1 MTTSGT
7 YNFSVN
13 RNELIYGALRL
24 AGVIAQGETPSQSQ
38 IDDAT
43 VTLNMLVKAWEAD
56 GMPLWAIET
65 IQLPL
70 VANQNTYTITQS
82 GGTSKLLKPIQAW
95 NRQTSSQVDIP
106 MRMISRQ
113 EYNIL
118 GNKSTTGNPIQLF
131 FNPNR
136 DSTEIKLFPTPDSQS
151 AAQNVVYIVAQRSYE
166 SFPSGTQYS
175 TITPD
180 FPQEWYEAIKYGL
193 AVRLAGEYNIDI
205 ETRKTLVAEAAA
217 IKQEALSFGTE
228 ENSLYF
234 QRDWRS
240 W

>member
-1 MTTSGT
+1 MSTSGT
-7 YNFSVN
+7 YDYTIT
-13 RNELIYGALRL
+13 RDQLIYGALRL
-24 AGVIAQGETPSQSQ
+24 AGVIAQGETPSASQ
-38 IDDAT
+38 VSDAAT
-43 VTLNMLVKAWEAD
+43 TLNMLVKAWMAD
-56 GMPLWAIET
+56 GMPLWAIRTVT
-65 IQLPL
+65 ITP
-70 VANQNTYTITQS
+70 VANQNTYTYNTP
-82 GGTSKLLKPIQAW
+82 KLLKPLQAW
-95 NRQTSSQVDIP
+95 NRQTASQVDIP

-131 FNPNR
+131 FNPDR
-136 DSTEIKLFPTPDSQS
+136 DSTEIKLFPTPDSNA
-151 AAQNVVYIVAQRSYE
+151 AAQNVIYIVAQVPYQDFNSA
-166 SFPSGTQYS
+166 TD
-175 TITPD
+175 TPD

-205 ETRKTLVAEAAA
+205 ETRRVLQQEAAA

>member
-1 MTTSGT
+1 MATSGT
-7 YNFSVN
+7 YDFSVN
-13 RNELIYGALRL
+13 RDQLISSALRL
-24 AGVIAQGETPSQSQ
+24 AGVIAQGETPSTSQ
-38 IDDAT
+38 ISDAA
-43 VTLNMLVKAWEAD
+43 VSLNMMVKAWMAD

-65 IQLPL
+65 LSIPF
-70 VANQNTYTITQS
+70 VAGQNTYTISTP
-82 GGTSKLLKPIQAW
+82 KLLKPIQSW
-95 NRQTSSQVDIP
+95 NRNTSSQVDIP
-106 MRMISRQ
+106 VRMISRE

-118 GNKSTTGNPIQLF
+118 GNKSTTGNPIQIF

-136 DSTEIKLFPTPDSQS
+136 DSTEIKVFPTPDSIS
-151 AAQNVVYIVAQRSYE
+151 AAQNTLYLVAQRPYQDFDTASD
-166 SFPSGTQYS
+166 
-175 TITPD
+175 TPD
-180 FPQEWYEAIKYGL
+180 FPQEWYEAVKYGL

-205 ETRKTLVAEAAA
+205 ETRRVLVAEAAA

>member
-7 YNFSVN
+7 YDFSVN
-13 RNELIYGALRL
+13 RDQLITGALRL
-24 AGVIAQGETPSQSQ
+24 AGVIAQGETPTASQVS
-38 IDDAT
+38 DAAT
-43 VTLNMLVKAWEAD
+43 SLNMMVKAWMAD
-56 GMPLWAIET
+56 GMPLWAIRT
-65 IQLPL
+65 ITITP
-70 VANQNTYTITQS
+70 VANQNTYTYDTP
-82 GGTSKLLKPIQAW
+82 KLLKPLQAW

-131 FNPNR
+131 FNPNLS
-136 DSTEIKLFPTPDSQS
+136 STEIKLFPTPDSTA
-151 AAQNVVYIVAQRSYE
+151 AAQNVIYIVAQVPYQDFDSA
-166 SFPSGTQYS
+166 TD
-175 TITPD
+175 TPD

-205 ETRKTLVAEAAA
+205 ETRRVLVAEATA
-217 IKQEALSFGTE
+217 IKNEALSFGTE

>member
-1 MTTSGT
+1 MTTSNS
-7 YNFSVN
+7 YDFSIN
-13 RNELIYGALRL
+13 RDQLITGALRL
-24 AGVIAQGETPSQSQ
+24 AGVIAQGETPSASQ
-38 IDDAT
+38 VNDAST
-43 VTLNMLVKAWEAD
+43 TLNMMVKAWMAD
-56 GMPLWAIET
+56 GMPLWCIRTVT
-65 IQLPL
+65 ITP
-70 VANQNTYTITQS
+70 VAGQNTYTYNTP
-82 GGTSKLLKPIQAW
+82 KLLKPIQAW

-131 FNPNR
+131 FNPNLS
-136 DSTEIKLFPTPDSQS
+136 STEIKLFPTPDSTA
-151 AAQNVVYIVAQRSYE
+151 AAQNVIYIVAQVPYQDFDSA
-166 SFPSGTQYS
+166 TD
-175 TITPD
+175 TPD

-205 ETRKTLVAEAAA
+205 ETRKTLVAEATA
-217 IKQEALSFGTE
+217 IKNEALSFGTE

>member
-1 MTTSGT
+1 MTTSGS
-7 YNFSVN
+7 YDFSVN
-13 RNELIYGALRL
+13 RDQLITGALRL
-24 AGVIAQGETPSQSQ
+24 AGVIAQGETPSASQ
-38 IDDAT
+38 VSDAAT
-43 VTLNMLVKAWEAD
+43 SLNMMVKAWMAD
-56 GMPLWAIET
+56 GMPLWCIRT
-65 IQLPL
+65 ITITP
-70 VANQNTYTITQS
+70 VAGQNTYTYNTP
-82 GGTSKLLKPIQAW
+82 KLLKPIQAW

-131 FNPNR
+131 FNPNLS
-136 DSTEIKLFPTPDSQS
+136 STEIKLFPTPDSTA
-151 AAQNVVYIVAQRSYE
+151 AAQNVIYIVAQVPYQDFDSA
-166 SFPSGTQYS
+166 TD
-175 TITPD
+175 TPD

>member
-1 MTTSGT
+1 MTTSGS
-7 YNFSVN
+7 YDFSVN
-13 RNELIYGALRL
+13 RDQLITGALRL
-24 AGVIAQGETPSQSQ
+24 AGVIAQGETPSASQ
-38 IDDAT
+38 VSDAAT
-43 VTLNMLVKAWEAD
+43 SLNMMVKAWMAD
-56 GMPLWAIET
+56 GMPLWCIRT
-65 IQLPL
+65 ITITP
-70 VANQNTYTITQS
+70 VAGQNTYTYNTP
-82 GGTSKLLKPIQAW
+82 KLLKPIQAW
-95 NRQTSSQVDIP
+95 NRQTASQVDIP

-131 FNPNR
+131 FNP
-136 DSTEIKLFPTPDSQS
+136 DLSSTEIKLFPTPDATA
-151 AAQNVVYIVAQRSYE
+151 AAQNVIYVVAQVPYQDFDSA
-166 SFPSGTQYS
+166 TD
-175 TITPD
+175 TPD

-217 IKQEALSFGTE
+217 IKTEALSFGTE

>member
-7 YNFSVN
+7 YTFSVN
-13 RNELIYGALRL
+13 RDQLITSALRL
-24 AGVIAQGETPSQSQ
+24 AGVIAQGETPQPSQ
-38 IDDAT
+38 ISDAAT
-43 VTLNMLVKAWEAD
+43 SLNMMVLAWMAD

-65 IQLPL
+65 VQIPF
-70 VANQNTYTITQS
+70 VNGQNTYIVDTP
-82 GGTSKLLKPIQAW
+82 KLLKPIQAW
-95 NRQTSSQVDIP
+95 NRQIANNIDIP
-106 MRMISRQ
+106 VRMISRQ

-118 GNKSTTGNPIQLF
+118 GNKTTTGNPIQIF

-136 DSTEIKLFPTPDSQS
+136 DYTEIKVFPSPDAQ
-151 AAQNVVYIVAQRSYE
+151 AEAQNQLYVVAQRP
-166 SFPSGTQYS
+166 FQTFDVS
-175 TITPD
+175 TNTPD
-180 FPQEWYEAIKYGL
+180 FPQEWYEAVKYGL

-205 ETRKTLVAEAAA
+205 ETRRQLTAEAAA
-217 IKQEALSFGTE
+217 VKQEALSFGTE

>member
-7 YNFSVN
+7 YDFSVN
-13 RNELIYGALRL
+13 RDQLITGALRL
-24 AGVIAQGETPSQSQ
+24 AGVIAQGETPSASQ
-38 IDDAT
+38 VSDAAT
-43 VTLNMLVKAWEAD
+43 TLNMMVKAWMAD
-56 GMPLWAIET
+56 GMPLWAIRT
-65 IQLPL
+65 ITITP
-70 VANQNTYTITQS
+70 VANQNTYTYSTP
-82 GGTSKLLKPIQAW
+82 KLLKPLQAW
-95 NRQTSSQVDIP
+95 NRQTASQVDIP

-131 FNPNR
+131 FNP
-136 DSTEIKLFPTPDSQS
+136 DLSSTEIKLFPTPDATA
-151 AAQNVVYIVAQRSYE
+151 AAQNVIYIVAQVPYQDFDSA
-166 SFPSGTQYS
+166 TD
-175 TITPD
+175 TPD

-217 IKQEALSFGTE
+217 IKTEALSFGTE

>member
-1 MTTSGT
+1 MTTSNS
-7 YNFSVN
+7 YDFSIN
-13 RNELIYGALRL
+13 RDQLIYGALRL
-24 AGVIAQGETPSQSQ
+24 AGVIAQGETPTASQVS
-38 IDDAT
+38 DAAT
-43 VTLNMLVKAWEAD
+43 TLNMLVKAWMAD
-56 GMPLWAIET
+56 GMPLWAIRTVT
-65 IQLPL
+65 ITP
-70 VANQNTYTITQS
+70 VAGQNTYTYNTP
-82 GGTSKLLKPIQAW
+82 KLLKPIQAW

-131 FNPNR
+131 FNPNLN
-136 DSTEIKLFPTPDSQS
+136 STEIKLFPTPDATS
-151 AAQNVVYIVAQRSYE
+151 AAQNVIYIVAQVPYQD
-166 SFPSGTQYS
+166 FDTA
-175 TITPD
+175 TDTPD

-205 ETRKTLVAEAAA
+205 ETRRTLTGEAAA

-228 ENSLYF
+228 ETSLYF

>member
-1 MTTSGT
+1 MTTSNS
-7 YNFSVN
+7 YNFSIN
-13 RNELIYGALRL
+13 RDELVEGALRL
-24 AGVIAQGETPSQSQ
+24 CGVIAQGETPS
-38 IDDAT
+38 AT
-43 VTLNMLVKAWEAD
+43 QVTEASRMLNLMVKAWEAD
-56 GMPLWAIET
+56 GMPLWALTTYT
-65 IQLPL
+65 IPL
-70 VANQNTYTITQS
+70 VANQTSYTLDS
-82 GGTSKLLKPIQAW
+82 PKPLKPIQAW

-106 MRMISRQ
+106 MRMISRE

-131 FNPNR
+131 FNPNLDR
-136 DSTEIKLFPTPDSQS
+136 TEIKLFPTPDSIS
-151 AAQNVVYIVAQRSYE
+151 ASQNVIYIVAQVPYQDFDSA
-166 SFPSGTQYS
+166 TD
-175 TITPD
+175 TPD

>member
-7 YNFSVN
+7 YDFSVT
-13 RNELIYGALRL
+13 RDQLIKGALRL
-24 AGVIAQGETPSQSQ
+24 AGVIAQGETPTASQ
-38 IDDAT
+38 ISDASES
-43 VTLNMLVKAWEAD
+43 LNLMTKAWMAD

-65 IQLPL
+65 LSIPF
-70 VANQNTYTITQS
+70 VAGQNTYTISTP
-82 GGTSKLLKPIQAW
+82 KLLKPIQSW
-95 NRQTSSQVDIP
+95 NRNTSSQVDIP
-106 MRMISRQ
+106 VRMISRE

-118 GNKSTTGNPIQLF
+118 GNKSTTGNPIQIF

-136 DSTEIKLFPTPDSQS
+136 DSTEIKVFPTPDSIS
-151 AAQNVVYIVAQRSYE
+151 AAQNTLYLVAQRPYQDFDTASD
-166 SFPSGTQYS
+166 
-175 TITPD
+175 TPD
-180 FPQEWYEAIKYGL
+180 FPQEWYEAVKYGL

-205 ETRKTLVAEAAA
+205 ETRRVLVAEAAA

>member
-7 YNFSVN
+7 YDFSVN
-13 RNELIYGALRL
+13 RDQLIYGALRL
-24 AGVIAQGETPSQSQ
+24 AGVIAQGETPTASQVS
-38 IDDAT
+38 DAAT
-43 VTLNMLVKAWEAD
+43 TLNMLVKAWMAD
-56 GMPLWAIET
+56 GMPLWAIRTVT
-65 IQLPL
+65 ITP
-70 VANQNTYTITQS
+70 VAGQNTYTYNTP
-82 GGTSKLLKPIQAW
+82 KLLKPIQAW

-131 FNPNR
+131 FNPNLN
-136 DSTEIKLFPTPDSQS
+136 STEIKLFPTPDATS
-151 AAQNVVYIVAQRSYE
+151 AAQNVIYIVAQVPYQD
-166 SFPSGTQYS
+166 FDTA
-175 TITPD
+175 TDTPD

-205 ETRKTLVAEAAA
+205 ETRRTLTGEAAA

-228 ENSLYF
+228 ETSLYF

>member
-7 YNFSVN
+7 YDFSVN
-13 RNELIYGALRL
+13 RDQLITGALRL
-24 AGVIAQGETPSQSQ
+24 AGVIAQGETPTSSQ
-38 IDDAT
+38 ISDAAT
-43 VTLNMLVKAWEAD
+43 TLNMMVKAWMAD
-56 GMPLWAIET
+56 GMPLWAIRTVT
-65 IQLPL
+65 ITP
-70 VANQNTYTITQS
+70 VANQNTYTYNTP
-82 GGTSKLLKPIQAW
+82 KLLKPIQAW

-131 FNPNR
+131 FNPNLDR
-136 DSTEIKLFPTPDSQS
+136 TEIKLFPTPDSIS
-151 AAQNVVYIVAQRSYE
+151 ASQNVIYIVAQVPYQDFDSA
-166 SFPSGTQYS
+166 SD
-175 TITPD
+175 TPD
-180 FPQEWYEAIKYGL
+180 FPQEWFEAIKYGL

>member
-1 MTTSGT
+1 MSTSGT
-7 YNFSVN
+7 YDYTIT
-13 RNELIYGALRL
+13 RDQLIKGALRL
-24 AGVIAQGETPSQSQ
+24 AGVIAQGETPTASQ
-38 IDDAT
+38 ISDAAE
-43 VTLNMLVKAWEAD
+43 TLNLMTKAWMAD
-56 GMPLWAIET
+56 GMPLWAIRT
-65 IQLPL
+65 ITITP
-70 VANQNTYTITQS
+70 VANQNTYTYSTP
-82 GGTSKLLKPIQAW
+82 KLLKPLQAW
-95 NRQTSSQVDIP
+95 NRQTASQVDIP

-131 FNPNR
+131 FNP
-136 DSTEIKLFPTPDSQS
+136 DLSSTEIKLFPTPDATA
-151 AAQNVVYIVAQRSYE
+151 AAQNVIYVVAQVPYQDFDSA
-166 SFPSGTQYS
+166 TD
-175 TITPD
+175 TPD

-217 IKQEALSFGTE
+217 IKNEALSFGTE

>member
-7 YNFSVN
+7 YDFSVN
-13 RNELIYGALRL
+13 RDQLIKGALRL
-24 AGVIAQGETPSQSQ
+24 AGVIAQGETPTASQ
-38 IDDAT
+38 ISDASES
-43 VTLNMLVKAWEAD
+43 LNLMTKAWMAD

-65 IQLPL
+65 LSIPF
-70 VANQNTYTITQS
+70 VAGQNTYTISTP
-82 GGTSKLLKPIQAW
+82 KLLKPIQSW
-95 NRQTSSQVDIP
+95 NRNTSSQVDIP
-106 MRMISRQ
+106 VRMISRE

-118 GNKSTTGNPIQLF
+118 GNKSTTGNPIQIF

-136 DSTEIKLFPTPDSQS
+136 DSTEIKVFPTPDSIS
-151 AAQNVVYIVAQRSYE
+151 AAQNTLYLVAQRPYQDFDTASD
-166 SFPSGTQYS
+166 
-175 TITPD
+175 TPD
-180 FPQEWYEAIKYGL
+180 FPQEWYEAVKYGL

-205 ETRKTLVAEAAA
+205 ETRRVLVAEAAA

>member
-7 YNFSVN
+7 YDFSVN
-13 RNELIYGALRL
+13 RDQLITGALRL
-24 AGVIAQGETPSQSQ
+24 AGVIAQGETPSASQ
-38 IDDAT
+38 VSDAAT
-43 VTLNMLVKAWEAD
+43 TLNMMVKAWMAD
-56 GMPLWAIET
+56 GMPLWAIRTVT
-65 IQLPL
+65 ITP
-70 VANQNTYTITQS
+70 VAGQNTYTYNTP
-82 GGTSKLLKPIQAW
+82 KLLKPIQAW

-131 FNPNR
+131 FNPNLN
-136 DSTEIKLFPTPDSQS
+136 STEIKLFPTPDATS
-151 AAQNVVYIVAQRSYE
+151 AAQNVIYIVAQVPYQD
-166 SFPSGTQYS
+166 FDTA
-175 TITPD
+175 TDTPD

-205 ETRKTLVAEAAA
+205 ETRRTLTGEAAA

-228 ENSLYF
+228 ETSLYF

>member
-7 YNFSVN
+7 YDFSIN
-13 RNELIYGALRL
+13 RDQLIYGALRL
-24 AGVIAQGETPSQSQ
+24 AGVIAQGETPTASQVS
-38 IDDAT
+38 DAAT
-43 VTLNMLVKAWEAD
+43 TLNMLVKAWMAD
-56 GMPLWAIET
+56 GMPLWAIRTVT
-65 IQLPL
+65 ITP
-70 VANQNTYTITQS
+70 VAGQNTYTYNTP
-82 GGTSKLLKPIQAW
+82 KLLKPIQAW
-95 NRQTSSQVDIP
+95 NRQTASQVDIP

-131 FNPNR
+131 FNPNLN
-136 DSTEIKLFPTPDSQS
+136 STEIKLFPTPDATS
-151 AAQNVVYIVAQRSYE
+151 AAQNVIYIVAQVPYQD
-166 SFPSGTQYS
+166 FDTA
-175 TITPD
+175 TDTPD
-180 FPQEWYEAIKYGL
+180 FPQEWYEAVKYGL

-205 ETRKTLVAEAAA
+205 ETRRTLTGEAAA

-228 ENSLYF
+228 ETSLYF

>member
-7 YNFSVN
+7 YDFSVN
-13 RNELIYGALRL
+13 RDQLITGALRL
-24 AGVIAQGETPSQSQ
+24 AGVIAQGETPSASQ
-38 IDDAT
+38 VSDAAT
-43 VTLNMLVKAWEAD
+43 TLNMMVKAWMAD
-56 GMPLWAIET
+56 GMPLWAIRTVT
-65 IQLPL
+65 ITP
-70 VANQNTYTITQS
+70 VAGQNTYTYNTP
-82 GGTSKLLKPIQAW
+82 KLLKPIQAW

-131 FNPNR
+131 FNPNL
-136 DSTEIKLFPTPDSQS
+136 DSTEIKLFPTPDST
-151 AAQNVVYIVAQRSYE
+151 AASSNVIYIVAQVPYQDFDSA
-166 SFPSGTQYS
+166 TD
-175 TITPD
+175 TPD
-180 FPQEWYEAIKYGL
+180 FPQEWYEALKYGL

-234 QRDWRS
+234 MRDWRS

>member
-7 YNFSVN
+7 YDFSVN
-13 RNELIYGALRL
+13 RDQLITGALRL
-24 AGVIAQGETPSQSQ
+24 AGVIAQGETPSASQ
-38 IDDAT
+38 VSDAAT
-43 VTLNMLVKAWEAD
+43 TLNMMVKAWMAD
-56 GMPLWAIET
+56 GMPLWAIRTVT
-65 IQLPL
+65 ITP
-70 VANQNTYTITQS
+70 VANQNTYTYDTP
-82 GGTSKLLKPIQAW
+82 KLLKPLQAW

-131 FNPNR
+131 FNPNL
-136 DSTEIKLFPTPDSQS
+136 STTEIKLFPTPDSTA
-151 AAQNVVYIVAQRSYE
+151 AAQNVIYIVAQVPYQDFDSA
-166 SFPSGTQYS
+166 TD
-175 TITPD
+175 TPD

-205 ETRKTLVAEAAA
+205 ETRRTLVAEATA
-217 IKQEALSFGTE
+217 IKNEALSFGTE

>member
-1 MTTSGT
+1 MTTSGS
-7 YNFSVN
+7 YDFSVN
-13 RNELIYGALRL
+13 RDQLITGALRL
-24 AGVIAQGETPSQSQ
+24 AGVIAQGETPSALQ
-38 IDDAT
+38 ISDAAT
-43 VTLNMLVKAWEAD
+43 TLNMMVKAWMAD
-56 GMPLWAIET
+56 GMPLWCIRTVT
-65 IQLPL
+65 IIP
-70 VANQNTYTITQS
+70 VAGQNTYTYNTP
-82 GGTSKLLKPIQAW
+82 KLLKPIQAW

-131 FNPNR
+131 FNPNLS
-136 DSTEIKLFPTPDSQS
+136 STEIKLFPTPDSTA
-151 AAQNVVYIVAQRSYE
+151 AAQNVIYIVAQVPYQDFDSA
-166 SFPSGTQYS
+166 TD
-175 TITPD
+175 TPD

-205 ETRKTLVAEAAA
+205 ETRKTLVAEATA
-217 IKQEALSFGTE
+217 IKNEALSFGTE

>member
-7 YNFSVN
+7 YDFSIN
-13 RNELIYGALRL
+13 RDQLITGALRL
-24 AGVIAQGETPSQSQ
+24 AGVIAQGETPSASQ
-38 IDDAT
+38 VSDAAT
-43 VTLNMLVKAWEAD
+43 TLNMMVKAWMAD
-56 GMPLWAIET
+56 GMPLWAIRTVT
-65 IQLPL
+65 ITP
-70 VANQNTYTITQS
+70 VANQNTYTYDTP
-82 GGTSKLLKPIQAW
+82 KLLKPLQAW

-131 FNPNR
+131 FNPNL
-136 DSTEIKLFPTPDSQS
+136 STTEIKLFPTPDSTA
-151 AAQNVVYIVAQRSYE
+151 AAQNVIYIVAQVPYQDFDSA
-166 SFPSGTQYS
+166 TD
-175 TITPD
+175 TPD

-205 ETRKTLVAEAAA
+205 ETRRTLVAEATA
-217 IKQEALSFGTE
+217 IKNEALSFGTE

>member
-1 MTTSGT
+1 MSTSGT
-7 YNFSVN
+7 YDYTIT
-13 RNELIYGALRL
+13 RDQLIKGALRL
-24 AGVIAQGETPSQSQ
+24 AGVIAQGETPTASQ
-38 IDDAT
+38 ISDASE
-43 VTLNMLVKAWEAD
+43 TLNLMTKAWMAD
-56 GMPLWAIET
+56 GMPLWAIRTVT
-65 IQLPL
+65 ITP
-70 VANQNTYTITQS
+70 VANQNTYYYDTP
-82 GGTSKLLKPIQAW
+82 KLLKPIQAW

-106 MRMISRQ
+106 MRMISRE

-131 FNPNR
+131 FNPNLDR
-136 DSTEIKLFPTPDSQS
+136 TEIKLFPTPDSIS
-151 AAQNVVYIVAQRSYE
+151 AAQNVIYIVAQVPYQDFDSA
-166 SFPSGTQYS
+166 TD
-175 TITPD
+175 TPD

>member
-7 YNFSVN
+7 YDFSVN
-13 RNELIYGALRL
+13 RDQLITGALRL
-24 AGVIAQGETPSQSQ
+24 AGVIAQGETPTASQVS
-38 IDDAT
+38 DAAT
-43 VTLNMLVKAWEAD
+43 TLNMMVKAWMAD
-56 GMPLWAIET
+56 GMPLWAIRT
-65 IQLPL
+65 ITITP
-70 VANQNTYTITQS
+70 VANQNTYTYDTP
-82 GGTSKLLKPIQAW
+82 KLLKPLQAW

-131 FNPNR
+131 FNPNLS
-136 DSTEIKLFPTPDSQS
+136 STEIKLFPTPDSTA
-151 AAQNVVYIVAQRSYE
+151 AAQNVIYIVAQVPYQDFDSA
-166 SFPSGTQYS
+166 TD
-175 TITPD
+175 TPD

-205 ETRKTLVAEAAA
+205 ETRRVLVAEATA
-217 IKQEALSFGTE
+217 IKNEALSFGTE